1 MRVQIPPDAYIYEK
15 EADGFLF
22 LLIYRKLLIGS
33 INFSIPAGGKQYEKK
48 NVDLDAFLYHMEHCP
63 DCKEEYDVYYTML
76 MGMRFLESDNMSAL
90 KMDSEQKLLSAE
102 DYLYKYKIKFIAKI
116 LCFVLLCVGMILQ
129 L

>member
-1 MRVQIPPDAYIYEK
+1 MYY
-15 EADGFLF
+15 
-22 LLIYRKLLIGS
+22 
-33 INFSIPAGGKQYEKK
+33 
-48 NVDLDAFLYHMEHCP
+48 MEHCP
-63 DCKEEYDVYYTML
+63 DCNEEYDVYYTML

>member
-1 MRVQIPPDAYIYEK
+1 MKRKMWSCMETQKHVIPFID
-15 EADGFLF
+15 DQL
-22 LLIYRKLLIGS
+22 S
-33 INFSIPAGGKQYEKK
+33 IS
-48 NVDLDAFLYHMEHCP
+48 DLDAFLYHMEHCP

-90 KMDSEQKLLSAE
+90 KMDSEEKLLSAE

>member
-1 MRVQIPPDAYIYEK
+1 MRLRTVAKLGVVLSVVLFCIAV
-15 EADGFLF
+15 GFYGFTRLSMTDRGREFNLF
-22 LLIYRKLLIGS
+22 SLVPSNSIG
-33 INFSIPAGGKQYEKK
+33 
-48 NVDLDAFLYHMEHCP
+48 
-63 DCKEEYDVYYTML
+63 
-76 MGMRFLESDNMSAL
+76 FLESDNMSAL

>member
-1 MRVQIPPDAYIYEK
+1 MKRKMWSCMETQKHVIPFID
-15 EADGFLF
+15 D
-22 LLIYRKLLIGS
+22 KLS
-33 INFSIPAGGKQYEKK
+33 IS
-48 NVDLDAFLYHMEHCP
+48 DLDAFLYHMEHCP

>member
-1 MRVQIPPDAYIYEK
+1 MKRKMWSCMETQKHVIPFID
-15 EADGFLF
+15 DQL
-22 LLIYRKLLIGS
+22 S
-33 INFSIPAGGKQYEKK
+33 IS
-48 NVDLDAFLYHMEHCP
+48 DLDAFLYHMEHCP

-90 KMDSEQKLLSAE
+90 KMD
-102 DYLYKYKIKFIAKI
+102 YLYKYKIKFIAKI

>member
-48 NVDLDAFLYHMEHCP
+48 NVHCP